1 MSADGVHPSLE
12 YASYLLRGA
21 QRDLAQHR
29 RRRRPHRRVKAAKV
43 SITVALRH
51 LDALAALFAAEAAH
65 VQQEAV
71 LDLREAMFTALGPD
85 LVVSGVDGARKAL
98 TMVLD
103 LLPVLDLPPDDGRPA
118 VPTALL
124 AADAG

>member
-1 MSADGVHPSLE
+1 MSADGVGKMHPSLE

-29 RRRRPHRRVKAAKV
+29 RRRRPHHRVKLAKIN
-43 SITVALRH
+43 ITVALRH
-51 LDALAALFAAEAAH
+51 LDALAGVLAAEAAH

-71 LDLREAMFTALGPD
+71 LDLREAMLTALGPD
-85 LVVSGVDGARKAL
+85 TLVSEVDGARKAL

-103 LLPVLDLPPDDGRPA
+103 LLPDDRRPAGRP
-118 VPTALL
+118 
-124 AADAG
+124 